1 MSRFFSFVFKILY
14 MNKKN
19 IEVMNELKVLC
30 IHHTDLDGAGSAAC
44 VGLKHINDEVTYRI
58 YNYGWPLEEKEFYGY
73 DLIYAVDVSFNQSS
87 PWVYQIPNLIWI
99 DHHKTALEYEDQ
111 NPWMHQIP
119 GKRAIGKGACELT
132 WEYLFPNTQCPL
144 LIQYLSTYD
153 VWDKNRFNWEY
164 IEEIEYGAK
173 QIFGISP
180 VSIIDFIQRGE
191 NPETLRETGRN
202 ILAYLEKSGRSK
214 LKNNGFYIHDFFGYR
229 VMALNTLD
237 FSSMSFLSHYTPEH
251 FDIMMPF
258 AIVPDEKELGKVFVR
273 FSLYTENPNVDVSI
287 IAKKF
292 SGGGHKGSAG
302 FQTSLETLQEILK
315 CSGPLKLY
323 MESIGFKGNEPRRA

>member
-1 MSRFFSFVFKILY
+1 MNIIFLKT
-14 MNKKN
+14 MNK
-19 IEVMNELKVLC
+19 LKVLC

-44 VGLKHINDEVTYRI
+44 VGLKHINDEVTYRL
-58 YNYGWPLEEKEFYGY
+58 YNYGWPLEESEFSGY

-119 GKRAIGKGACELT
+119 GKRAIGRGACELT
-132 WEYLFPNTQCPL
+132 WEYLFPGTPCPIM
-144 LIQYLSTYD
+144 IQYLSTYD
-153 VWDKNRFNWEY
+153 VWDKKRFDWNY

-173 QIFGISP
+173 QAFGISP
-180 VSIIDFIQRGE
+180 VAIIDFIQRGE

-202 ILAYLEKSGRSK
+202 ILAYLEKSGKSK
-214 LKNNGFYIHDFFGYR
+214 LKNSGFYIHDFFGYR
-229 VMALNTLD
+229 VIALNTLD
-237 FSSMSFLSHYTPEH
+237 FSSMSFLSYYTPEL

-258 AIVPDEKELGKVFVR
+258 AIIPDESELGKVMVR
-273 FSLYTENPNVDVSI
+273 CSLYTENPNVDVSV

-292 SGGGHKGSAG
+292 FSGGHKGAAG
-302 FQTSLETLQEILK
+302 MTISLETLQEILK
-315 CSGPLKLY
+315 CSGSLKMY
-323 MESIGFKGNEPRRA
+323 MNSIGFKGNEPRRI